1 MKRTIVIGDL
11 HGCWEEA
18 QDLLDKVA
26 LTSEDR
32 VIFVGDLVDRGPMP
46 YQCVELAMQ
55 HESVLGNHEEK
66 HLFHYTSKAPY
77 RSSSHIF
84 TASKLE
90 PKHFEYF
97 KTLPLY
103 IRLPE
108 YNAVVVHAGAYPNIP
123 IEAQSRLHLLHAQHI
138 YPPDGTK
145 RTFWPSKA
153 PSHYKFWT
161 NYWNGPETVIFGH
174 SVLTKPLFSP
184 TDKKG
189 DIPTAVGIDT
199 GVPFGLPLTA
209 LILPNWEIVQV
220 PSRQRRNDRKV
231 VATYKIQNDVYAYS

>member
-18 QDLLDKVA
+18 QELLDKVA

-66 HLFHYTSKAPY
+66 HLFHYTSRQPY
-77 RSSSHIF
+77 RSESHRY

-90 PKHFEYF
+90 PRHFEYF
-97 KTLPLY
+97 KTLPNY

-108 YNAVVVHAGAYPNIP
+108 YNAVVVHAGAFPHIP
-123 IEAQSRLHLLHAQHI
+123 IEAQSRSHLLHIQHI
-138 YPPDGTK
+138 YPADGSK
-145 RTFWPSKA
+145 KSFWPSKA
-153 PSHYKFWT
+153 PAHYKFWT
-161 NYWNGPETVIFGH
+161 NYWAGPERVIFGH
-174 SVLTKPLFSP
+174 SVLTKPLVTP
-184 TDKKG
+184 H
-189 DIPTAVGIDT
+189 AVGIDT

-209 LILPNWEIVQV
+209 LVLPDWQIVQV
-220 PSRQRRNDRKV
+220 PSRQPKNDRKQA
-231 VATYKIQNDVYAYS
+231 ATYKIQNDVMAFS